1 MEMIEP
7 LLDRN
12 QETFVLLPVK
22 DKDIWDFYQ
31 KALACFWTAQE
42 IDLSQDKFDEL
53 SAGEQHFL
61 KYILAFFAASDGIV
75 NSNLDNNFASEIV
88 LPEAKAFFHLQ
99 TTIEDI
105 HSHVYSNLLLE
116 YVKDADERHVLINAI
131 TTIPCIKKK
140 ADWTFHWIRE
150 ADKEPF
156 AKRILAF
163 AIVEGI
169 FFSGAFCAIF
179 WFASR
184 NKLPGLKLANDF
196 IARDEGLHCDF
207 SCLLYSKLLYSRLP
221 ESTVH
226 AMVKGAVEIE
236 EEFIRDSLPVSLLG
250 MNANLMTQYIQFIAD
265 RLVKNIGYRPI
276 YEVKNPFPFMHSISL
291 ENKIN
296 FFESRSSTYQ
306 KSDVLNKV
314 KNSHEIFKQNTDF

>member
-1 MEMIEP
+1 MEP
-7 LLDRN
+7 LIDPKR
-12 QETFVLLPVK
+12 ERFVMLPIQ

-31 KALACFWTAQE
+31 KAIACFWTPSE
-42 IDLSQDKFDEL
+42 IDLSQDDFDNL
-53 SAGEQHFL
+53 SKGEKHFL
-61 KYILAFFAASDGIV
+61 QYILAFFAASDGIV
-75 NSNLDNNFASEIV
+75 NSNLDTNFAQEVV

-116 YVKDADERHVLINAI
+116 YVKDPDERDHLMNAI

-140 ADWTFHWIRE
+140 ADWTVRWI
-150 ADKEPF
+150 KESGSASF
-156 AKRILAF
+156 SQRLVAF

-179 WFASR
+179 WFASQ

-207 SCLLYSKLLYSRLP
+207 GCLLYSKLQYTRLS
-221 ESTVH
+221 EEVVTG
-226 AMVKGAVEIE
+226 MVRDAVEIE
-236 EEFIRDSLPVSLLG
+236 SEFIRDSLPVSLLG
-250 MNANLMTQYIQFIAD
+250 MNASLMVQYVQFVAD
-265 RLVKNIGYRPI
+265 RLLRKLGYPEFYR
-276 YEVKNPFPFMHSISL
+276 VHNPFPFMHNISL

-306 KSDVLNKV
+306 KSDVLNKSKTAKEMFAV
-314 KNSHEIFKQNTDF
+314 SAEF